1 MLYTLE
7 NLSSEDPVCS
17 PGRHPKYN
25 PPTGLRPEYRLG
37 DLSSTVLLEACLLS
51 NVHLQTLCPSSNIII
66 PILSSTKGFCSL
78 FYKTHRIYKVDPY
91 MIMSRAAL
99 RVEVCTL
106 KKLMNTTV
114 SSPNQ
119 YTAMFVSPKGSSS
132 LFRFD

>member
-66 PILSSTKGFCSL
+66 PILSSTKG
-78 FYKTHRIYKVDPY
+78 T
-91 MIMSRAAL
+91 
-99 RVEVCTL
+99 VE
-106 KKLMNTTV
+106 NGNP
-114 SSPNQ
+114 SH
-119 YTAMFVSPKGSSS
+119 
-132 LFRFD
+132 